1 MGVVVKI
8 TLHGCTGAPPHWIGP
23 HADELPKL
31 PCVPRDEARVF
42 LTPAE
47 AEAEIERFRFL
58 IPPDAFLFEIENI

>member
-8 TLHGCTGAPPHWIGP
+8 TLPGCRRAPPQRIGP
-23 HADELPKL
+23 RADDLSK
-31 PCVPRDEARVF
+31 CVVPRNEARVF

-58 IPPDAFLFEIENI
+58 IPPDAFLFEIEDT